1 MVGSMEYNSVPSE
14 RQKKLAVLI
23 DAENAQASIIKNLL
37 DEVAK
42 YGVASVKRIYG
53 NWTTPQLQGWK
64 DVLLSNS
71 IVPSSSSITRPGKMQ
86 PTVP

>member
-1 MVGSMEYNSVPSE
+1 MEYTLPPIE

-23 DAENAQASIIKNLL
+23 DADNAQASIIKNLL

-53 NWTTPQLQGWK
+53 NWTTPHLQGWK
-64 DVLLSNS
+64 DVLLSN
-71 IVPSSSSITRPGKMQ
+71 
-86 PTVP
+86 